1 MYYSTRKHLSIQGF
15 QKQIRT
21 FINNNHRMDRE
32 ILKEKLL
39 FYIAQGN
46 GLSSEVRDLL
56 IEFRN
61 LGGHQADAEEIVKE
75 IKQESVEELQDHA
88 DDVLD
93 IITGWCDS
101 EMRVWN
107 DE

>member
-1 MYYSTRKHLSIQGF
+1 MMNKIF
-15 QKQIRT
+15 
-21 FINNNHRMDRE
+21 NNNHKMDRE

-46 GLSSEVRDLL
+46 GLSTEVRDLL

-61 LGGHQADAEEIVKE
+61 LGGHQADAEGIVKE
-75 IKQESVEELQDHA
+75 IKHESAEELQNYA

-93 IITGWCDS
+93 IIAGWCTA

>member
-1 MYYSTRKHLSIQGF
+1 M
-15 QKQIRT
+15 
-21 FINNNHRMDRE
+21 
-32 ILKEKLL
+32 
-39 FYIAQGN
+39 
-46 GLSSEVRDLL
+46 L

-93 IITGWCDS
+93 IITGWCAS

>member
-1 MYYSTRKHLSIQGF
+1 
-15 QKQIRT
+15 
-21 FINNNHRMDRE
+21 MDRE

-46 GLSSEVRDLL
+46 GLSGEVRDLL
-56 IEFRN
+56 MEFRD
-61 LGGHQADAEEIVKE
+61 LGGHQADAEAIVKE
-75 IKQESVEELQDHA
+75 IKQESAEELQQHA

-93 IITGWCDS
+93 IISGWCTS
-101 EMRVWN
+101 EMRVWG

>member
-1 MYYSTRKHLSIQGF
+1 M
-15 QKQIRT
+15 
-21 FINNNHRMDRE
+21 
-32 ILKEKLL
+32 
-39 FYIAQGN
+39 
-46 GLSSEVRDLL
+46 L

-61 LGGHQADAEEIVKE
+61 LGGHQADAEGIVKE
-75 IKQESVEELQDHA
+75 IKHESAEELQNYA

-93 IITGWCDS
+93 IIAGWCTA

>member
-1 MYYSTRKHLSIQGF
+1 MMNKIF
-15 QKQIRT
+15 
-21 FINNNHRMDRE
+21 NNNHKMDRE
-32 ILKEKLL
+32 TLKEKLR
-39 FYIAQGN
+39 FYIIQGE
-46 GLSSEVRDLL
+46 GLSGEVRDLL
-56 IEFRN
+56 MEFRN

-75 IKQESVEELQDHA
+75 IKQESAEELQNNT

-93 IITGWCDS
+93 IITGWCTA

>member
-1 MYYSTRKHLSIQGF
+1 
-15 QKQIRT
+15 
-21 FINNNHRMDRE
+21 MDRE

-56 IEFRN
+56 IEFRS
-61 LGGHQADAEEIVKE
+61 LGGQQADAAEMGKE
-75 IKQESVEELQDHA
+75 RKQESVEELQDHA

-93 IITGWCDS
+93 IITGWCAS